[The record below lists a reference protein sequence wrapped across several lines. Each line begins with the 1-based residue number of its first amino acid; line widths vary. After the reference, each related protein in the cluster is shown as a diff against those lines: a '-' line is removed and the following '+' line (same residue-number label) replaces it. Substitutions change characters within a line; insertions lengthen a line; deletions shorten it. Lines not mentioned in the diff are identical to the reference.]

1 MAEQSPDPKSAP
13 TFKRR
18 KVLVDPELQI
28 GLSTEMVG
36 WIYVYF
42 MAFAVLANL
51 PHIVA
56 LIGASPEEAAYLSA
70 MDHIRSFASSVV
82 LPMGIT
88 FVAMAVHGVYMTHRI
103 AGPMVR
109 FKRSMREIAARR
121 LPRAIGL
128 RPKDHFKDLA
138 DEMNA
143 AMAVLREDGVRR
155 KRMADD
161 ALATVQKLVTAL
173 ERQPGNT
180 RDTVNL
186 AHAAMDEIETLARH
200 LTTTADGD
208 APAARPVPLAEADL
222 PAVVSVDMDDIDAE
236 PLRAAAAKSAAAR
249 SEASKPAPAKSAVA
263 SPDAARPAQPADG
276 PAAPPKQLSSK

>member
-103 AGPMVR
+103 AGRWSASSAPCA
-109 FKRSMREIAARR
+109 RSRPAVSRGRSACARR
-121 LPRAIGL
+121 TTSRTSP
-128 RPKDHFKDLA
+128 
-138 DEMNA
+138 
-143 AMAVLREDGVRR
+143 
-155 KRMADD
+155 
-161 ALATVQKLVTAL
+161 
-173 ERQPGNT
+173 T
-180 RDTVNL
+180 R
-186 AHAAMDEIETLARH
+186 
-200 LTTTADGD
+200 
-208 APAARPVPLAEADL
+208 
-222 PAVVSVDMDDIDAE
+222 
-236 PLRAAAAKSAAAR
+236 
-249 SEASKPAPAKSAVA
+249 
-263 SPDAARPAQPADG
+263 
-276 PAAPPKQLSSK
+276 